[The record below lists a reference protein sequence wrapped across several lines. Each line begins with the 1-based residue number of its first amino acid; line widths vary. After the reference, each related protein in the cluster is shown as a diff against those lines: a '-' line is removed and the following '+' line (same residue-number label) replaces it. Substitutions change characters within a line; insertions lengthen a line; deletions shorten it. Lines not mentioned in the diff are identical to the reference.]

1 MKLKRRD
8 LAAWPLGWSLPA
20 STAWADSQDPHAWLE
35 DVESVRALEWVNAR
49 NAEALALV
57 QAEPQFERRHRET
70 LETLNSLPA
79 NIQHVSRHGE
89 YLYNFY
95 RNSRQPHGVWRR
107 TTLDEY
113 TKDRPSWQVLIKF
126 DDLAREE
133 GRNIVFTHASIN
145 AATGRALIF
154 LSSAG
159 EDKSEFREFDIES
172 RSFVLGGFQA
182 PTAKLWASW
191 FGPDELLV
199 ATDTGPGSVT
209 SSGYPQAIRRW
220 KRGAPLIDSP
230 VVLRGLA
237 SDVQVTPSSG
247 RREGLPPVALLERR
261 IRFFEWERHL
271 LRADAPVV
279 RLDLPA
285 DAGAWLD
292 RDWLVISLRSAW
304 TVGARQFP
312 QGSVLAT
319 PLAQAAQAEREL
331 HLLLEG
337 RPRRRLSRIEMVK
350 DGFVIASTE
359 DLRPRL
365 AFARWDGKAF
375 VHAALPAPEV
385 GMVSIATDRPA
396 VDNRFWLTSQA
407 PVTPQS
413 LSLLDAG
420 AATVQSKPIRVQASA
435 FDAAGLRTRQF
446 EVRSTDGTLVPYTV
460 VGPAQPSGDAPT
472 LLYGYGGF
480 GIPVELDY
488 QRMPG
493 INWLQYGGTFVIAH
507 IRGGGEFG
515 TEWYLAAKGARR
527 QTAFDDF
534 MAVAQ
539 DLVARGIT
547 QPKRLGIYGASNGG
561 ALVSAV
567 MVQRPELFGAVVSR
581 VPLTDMIGFP
591 KLFAGR
597 SWIEEYG
604 DPDVPADRAVLE
616 RWSPYSNVKSAAS
629 GVSYPAVL
637 FIGNRNDDRVHPA
650 HARKMVAQLRALGHS
665 RTWLYEE
672 MTGGHSGRSDPRIF
686 ALREAMIYS
695 FLFRQLVP
703 RTA

>member
-8 LAAWPLGWSLPA
+8 LAAWPLGWGLPA
-20 STAWADSQDPHAWLE
+20 GAAWADAADPHAWLE

-49 NAEALALV
+49 NAEAMALV

-79 NIQHVSRHGE
+79 NIQHVSRRGE

-107 TTLDEY
+107 TTLEEY

-133 GRNIVFTHASIN
+133 GRNIVFAHASIN
-145 AATGRALIF
+145 AASGRALIF

-159 EDKSEFREFDIES
+159 EDKSEFREFDIEA
-172 RSFVLGGFQA
+172 RSFVPGGFQA

-199 ATDTGPGSVT
+199 ATDTGPGSLT

-220 KRGAPLIDSP
+220 KRGTALIEAP

-237 SDVQVTPSSG
+237 SDVSVTPSSG

-271 LRADAPVV
+271 LRADGPAV

-304 TVGARQFP
+304 TVGSRQFP
-312 QGSVLAT
+312 PGSVVAT

-331 HLLLEG
+331 HLVLEG
-337 RPRRRLSRIEMVK
+337 KPRRRLSRIEMVK

-375 VHAALPAPEV
+375 THSALPAPEV
-385 GMVSIATDRPA
+385 GMVSIATDRPEQ
-396 VDNRFWLTSQA
+396 DNRFWLTSQA

-413 LSLLDAG
+413 LSLLDA
-420 AATVQSKPIRVQASA
+420 AAPTVQSKPIRVQASA
-435 FDAAGLRTRQF
+435 FDAGGLRTRQF
-446 EVRSTDGTLVPYTV
+446 EVRSSDGTLVPYTV
-460 VGPAQPSGDAPT
+460 VGPAQPSGEAPT

-515 TEWYLAAKGARR
+515 PEWYLAAKGARR

-547 QPKRLGIYGASNGG
+547 QPQRLGIYGASNGG

-597 SWIEEYG
+597 SWVEEYG

-616 RWSPYSNVKSAAS
+616 RWSPYLNAKNAAS
-629 GVSYPAVL
+629 GVSYPPVL

-695 FLFRQLVP
+695 FLFRHLAA